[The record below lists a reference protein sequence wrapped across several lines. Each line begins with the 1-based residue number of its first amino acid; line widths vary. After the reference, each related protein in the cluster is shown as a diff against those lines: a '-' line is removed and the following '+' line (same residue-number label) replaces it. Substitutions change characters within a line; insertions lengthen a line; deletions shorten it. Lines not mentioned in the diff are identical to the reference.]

1 MLSIKLPDLLDFKIL
16 NLSAFLRTMML
27 MTLYFA
33 GLQNYNL
40 FKVFRFFG
48 SIHRKHKKCLALN
61 ILPTNIQ
68 WICPCL

>member
-1 MLSIKLPDLLDFKIL
+1 MLSMKLPVLLDKFKIL

-48 SIHRKHKKCLALN
+48 SVHTIKH
-61 ILPTNIQ
+61 
-68 WICPCL
+68 

>member
-1 MLSIKLPDLLDFKIL
+1 MLSMKLPVLLDKFKIL

-40 FKVFRFFG
+40 FKFLDFLVLYIE
-48 SIHRKHKKCLALN
+48 SIKKN
-61 ILPTNIQ
+61 F
-68 WICPCL
+68 